1 MRSLLQAAIA
11 LMIAGAITAGA
22 TDLSYSLPGYVYVA
36 ICAVS
41 TAVYL
46 ILIRFIRERTG
57 VPLARPS
64 LQAHQQRHPRRVP
77 ACSTEFQLGACSGW
91 QPPGSAAAPC
101 ALRQQMAGPSHTRVP
116 AQ

>member
-1 MRSLLQAAIA
+1 MLQAAIA

-46 ILIRFIRERTG
+46 ILIRFIKERTG
-57 VPLARPS
+57 TQPCPVVPPHAALMPS
-64 LQAHQQRHPRRVP
+64 Q
-77 ACSTEFQLGACSGW
+77 
-91 QPPGSAAAPC
+91 AAAC
-101 ALRQQMAGPSHTRVP
+101 GTAACHR
-116 AQ
+116 

>member
-1 MRSLLQAAIA
+1 MTLGGTSQAAIA

-57 VPLARPS
+57 A
-64 LQAHQQRHPRRVP
+64 PR
-77 ACSTEFQLGACSGW
+77 AAELG
-91 QPPGSAAAPC
+91 
-101 ALRQQMAGPSHTRVP
+101 
-116 AQ
+116 